1 TFSAD
6 DLDIGD
12 YTEDVTVGGVR
23 IAATAAKPVS
33 VDANAKT
40 SATGLEFSQRLK
52 LGGAGDADFRS
63 VHFATDGEAT
73 LTVYALS
80 SSSSS
85 DRSLELH
92 SADDGLVD
100 TLPAYGDPG
109 PAIPAAT
116 TTIPSAGEYFLIS
129 PSSGVNIYYLTVTAG
144 APA

>member
-1 TFSAD
+1 
-6 DLDIGD
+6 
-12 YTEDVTVGGVR
+12 
-23 IAATAAKPVS
+23 
-33 VDANAKT
+33 
-40 SATGLEFSQRLK
+40 
-52 LGGAGDADFRS
+52 
-63 VHFATDGEAT
+63 T

-144 APA
+144 APAERGDWADVADPVVTSVSVDPDDPGTLLVDFDGVIGQDGADLATATLTNAAGEDVDSASL